1 METPDPNRQIER
13 KLTLREEGRSSDLR
27 HLSLEER
34 LRMMWQLA
42 VDAWAM
48 KGERVSEQEFHR
60 HIERV
65 IRGRR

>member
-1 METPDPNRQIER
+1 MQTPDPNRQLER
-13 KLTLREEGRSSDLR
+13 KLTLHEEGLGNDLR

-48 KGERVSEQEFHR
+48 KGDRVSEQEFHR

-65 IRGRR
+65 IRGRG